1 VVIVWWEKM
10 LALEWRM
17 RRLFWLI
24 QFQSTLFWLIP
35 FNSLNRSLLSMYTA
49 SFVVEVTTIVQK
61 NLIPYC

>member
-1 VVIVWWEKM
+1 MVIVWWEKM

-24 QFQSTLFWLIP
+24 P

-49 SFVVEVTTIVQK
+49 SSVVEVTTIVQK